1 MFENPLIYLKLS
13 QATLSPSA
21 INTIISCRCV
31 ECFKMSNIYIKEPST
46 NGKVLLHTSMGDIDV
61 ELWSKE
67 APLACRNFVQ
77 LCMEGYYN
85 NVIFHRIVP
94 GFIVQGGDPTG
105 TGEGGDSVY
114 GKTFKD
120 EFHTRL
126 RFVRRGLV
134 AMANAGSNDNGSQF
148 FFTLGPCNDLN
159 KKHTIFGKVAGETIY
174 NLVRLG
180 EVGTTD
186 DERPINPPFIKWTK
200 VLANPFED
208 IVPRTVPDKD
218 KNEKKKKKSQMKAT
232 KDFKLLS
239 FGEEAE
245 EEEMDVLEFR
255 AKHNTKG
262 KSSHDLANDPKLS
275 SEPAIP
281 DYDAKSGKR
290 KAELDTSGDKVESD
304 GSSSD
309 DDTKKERLENV
320 KSKLQTKRKVEK
332 RVKIEAVGENE
343 KDDSLKSEE
352 LRKESRQLAREIL
365 KSRRGADKNEDEKGE
380 EKSDDSDQEDAS
392 NPLFADFKKQQKIYK
407 EKTAKFKQK
416 GSTREE
422 ATLALLNGFKQKL
435 ETVRKEAGWNEDEME
450 DPPDDDDGGDDDSGW
465 MLHRL
470 KHTDEKRDAKDVN
483 RTVTEDTY
491 DIHDPRNTIN
501 QRRRE
506 TSKKPHKDKDKTE
519 RRHHD
524 RHDRHR
530 SDRHKRR

>member
-1 MFENPLIYLKLS
+1 
-13 QATLSPSA
+13 
-21 INTIISCRCV
+21 
-31 ECFKMSNIYIKEPST
+31 MSNIYIKEPST

-435 ETVRKEAGWNEDEME
+435 ETVRKEAGWNED
-450 DPPDDDDGGDDDSGW
+450 DDDGGDDDSGW

-519 RRHHD
+519 RR
-524 RHDRHR
+524 
-530 SDRHKRR
+530 